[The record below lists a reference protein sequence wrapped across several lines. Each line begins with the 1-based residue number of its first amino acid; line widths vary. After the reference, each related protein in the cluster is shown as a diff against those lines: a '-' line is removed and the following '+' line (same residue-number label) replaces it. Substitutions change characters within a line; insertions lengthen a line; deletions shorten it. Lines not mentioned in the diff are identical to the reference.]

1 MSRLYN
7 QTVAALMRLESYD
20 VKQRIETHTQ
30 ALEKAGHTVRDE
42 KGHLDEG
49 MILGAIERDAED
61 IGAIYEA
68 FHTGRLAGERV
79 TIKEILMTKDYPK
92 LFYAAT
98 EILMKSRI
106 VPDRVISSSLF
117 QTIPYNGV
125 AMNVTIRTMGGV
137 QVEEVAE
144 GAEYPETSSA
154 VSDQAYRINLEI
166 RKYGA
171 KVSATKELIESDNW
185 GIFAYTVSSLG
196 EELLN
201 KKEKLCTTMLNEL
214 AGYTLMDNANAASVP
229 LGSATG
235 RGLAGAQNGA
245 LGLDDIM
252 NILAWMQMRGY
263 NMDTILIHPFAWAM
277 WARDPEIREVVL
289 GGNVI
294 YTPQGS
300 AAPGWD
306 PLPWGSFGQPY
317 SRFGSSSPNS
327 VTPANAQAA
336 NAGVGTFNTVDPVF
350 GKLGI
355 APYAFPNLTPFGATF
370 FTQPKFTDRPLR
382 IITSPLVPYYQISG
396 GAASGKFATNII
408 FAEANKCGLILQK
421 ENPVMEEWAD
431 IEREINFIKI
441 RERYGLALQEQG
453 RAVAVA
459 RNIVIDRTYAFDNVN
474 SVTLNALTTTSN
486 LV

>member
-7 QTVAALMRLESYD
+7 QTVAALMRLDSYD
-20 VKQRIETHTQ
+20 VKQRIDTHAT
-30 ALEKAGHTVRDE
+30 ALEASGVAVKDAEG
-42 KGHLDEG
+42 KLDEG
-49 MILGAIERDAED
+49 LILGAIERDAED
-61 IGAIYEA
+61 ISEIVQA
-68 FHTGRLAGERV
+68 FSTGRLAGEKV
-79 TIKEILMTKDYPK
+79 TIKELLMTKDYPK

-106 VPDRVISSSLF
+106 VPDRVITSNLF
-117 QTIPYNGV
+117 QTIPYAGN
-125 AMNVTIRTMGGV
+125 ALNVTIRTLGGV

-154 VSDQAYRINLEI
+154 VSDQAYRINLEV

-185 GIFAYTVSSLG
+185 GIFAYTVQSLA

-201 KKEKLCTTMLNEL
+201 KKERLGTTMINEL

-229 LGSATG
+229 LGSCTG
-235 RGLAGAQNGA
+235 RGLDGAQNGA
-245 LGLDDIM
+245 MGLDDIM

-294 YTPQGS
+294 YIPQGG
-300 AAPGWD
+300 AAQGWD
-306 PLPWGSFGQPY
+306 PMPWGSFGTPY
-317 SRFGSSSPNS
+317 SKYGSPGGQQI
-327 VTPANAQAA
+327 TPAAA
-336 NAGVGTFNTVDPVF
+336 NNGGGTWNAVDPLY
-350 GKLGI
+350 GKLGV
-355 APYAFPNLTPFGATF
+355 APYNWPNLTPFGATF
-370 FTQPKFTDRPLR
+370 YTQPKFTDRPLKV
-382 IITSPLVPYYQISG
+382 ITSPLVPYYKISG
-396 GAASGKFATNII
+396 GSKAGKYATNII

-421 ENPVMEEWAD
+421 ESPTMEEWND

-441 RERYGLALQEQG
+441 RERYGMALQEQG
-453 RAVAVA
+453 RAVAIA
-459 RNIVIDRTYAFDNVN
+459 RNIVIDRTYAFDNVH
-474 SVTLNALTTTSN
+474 SVTLTNLTTTSN